1 MSLRERTRPGLGI
14 IERNSSSSTPTQ
26 ALPQKPIIPAEGDTV
41 VRALL
46 AFLIGAVVLGGCA
59 AKQRAGSA
67 QAVSAQEDKDRAA
80 CVEQSL
86 NNKQTSN
93 ENQNSFASCM
103 RAKGYNES
111 KPSGTTANAAK
122 PISDSISSESSSG
135 LSASENYERAVAN
148 YNDCVLDHTG
158 NLGACDK
165 QRAIMN
171 RLGKISSRSS
181 LSQSYTLGN
190 TQITQ
195 TKNNSGIT
203 QGANTASTPQAPSSQ
218 MPSPPSLEPS
228 TTSSLPEQ
236 IPSPPGDRPTPF

>member
-1 MSLRERTRPGLGI
+1 
-14 IERNSSSSTPTQ
+14 
-26 ALPQKPIIPAEGDTV
+26 
-41 VRALL
+41 VRAFLTLL
-46 AFLIGAVVLGGCA
+46 IAAVLLGGCA
-59 AKQRAGSA
+59 SKQRAGSA

-80 CVEQSL
+80 CVEQTL
-86 NNKQTSN
+86 NKQTSN

-111 KPSGTTANAAK
+111 NPSGTTANAAK
-122 PISDSISSESSSG
+122 PIRDGITNESSSS

-158 NLGACDK
+158 DLGACDK

-171 RLGKISSRSS
+171 GLGKISSRSS

-195 TKNNSGIT
+195 TKNTSGIT
-203 QGANTASTPQAPSSQ
+203 QGANTASTPQAPLQLPGRTAPTVPEAADPQQPDARSTPAP
-218 MPSPPSLEPS
+218 MPY
-228 TTSSLPEQ
+228 
-236 IPSPPGDRPTPF
+236 

>member
-1 MSLRERTRPGLGI
+1 MVIT
-14 IERNSSSSTPTQ
+14 
-26 ALPQKPIIPAEGDTV
+26 
-41 VRALL
+41 
-46 AFLIGAVVLGGCA
+46 GAMLLGGCA
-59 AKQRAGSA
+59 AKPTAGST

-80 CVEQSL
+80 CVKLSL

-93 ENQNSFASCM
+93 EKRNLFASCM

-111 KPSGTTANAAK
+111 NPSGTTANAAK
-122 PISDSISSESSSG
+122 LISVGITSERSSS

-171 RLGKISSRSS
+171 GLGKISSRSS

-190 TQITQ
+190 TQVTQ

-228 TTSSLPEQ
+228 TMSSLPEQ
-236 IPSPPGDRPTPF
+236 IPPPPGDRPITQF